1 MPVSGDKP
9 AMSAHGG
16 EPALSAYGGEPAL
29 SAFSDEPA
37 FPADAIEVGRVIG
50 AWGLKGWIR
59 VLPHAKVPQ
68 ALFSSKRWFTRPTE
82 RPTPGTLAVQP
93 PPLLRVTLSKTHGDS
108 VVASAQEIPDR
119 SAAEALKGVRI
130 YVARTSFPTA
140 GDDEFYWIDLIGLSV
155 VNRDGQVL
163 GTVTDLLDTGAQSVL
178 RVQPVEAAGDAALVQ
193 EERLIPFVGAY
204 VDDVDLSQRCIT
216 VDWGLD
222 Y

>member
-1 MPVSGDKP
+1 
-9 AMSAHGG
+9 MSDHG
-16 EPALSAYGGEPAL
+16 
-29 SAFSDEPA
+29 DEPA

-59 VLPHAKVPQ
+59 IQPHAKDPK
-68 ALFSSKRWFTRPTE
+68 ALFSSKRWFTQPTE
-82 RPTPGTLAVQP
+82 RPTPGTVAVQP

-140 GDDEFYWIDLIGLSV
+140 GDNEFYWIDLIGLAV
-155 VNRDGQVL
+155 VNREGQVL

-178 RVQPVEAAGDAALVQ
+178 RIQPPAAADGANAVQ
-193 EERLIPFVGAY
+193 EERLIPFVAAF
-204 VDDVDLSQRCIT
+204 VDDVDLTQRRIT

>member
-1 MPVSGDKP
+1 MPEHGDKP
-9 AMSAHGG
+9 AMAAMVVFDS
-16 EPALSAYGGEPAL
+16 
-29 SAFSDEPA
+29 EPA
-37 FPADAIEVGRVIG
+37 FPADAIEVGRVVG

-59 VLPHAKVPQ
+59 VLPHAKDPK

-82 RPTPGTLAVQP
+82 RPLPGTLAIQP

-140 GDDEFYWIDLIGLSV
+140 GDNEFYWIDLIGLAV
-155 VNRDGQVL
+155 VNREGQAL

-178 RVQPVEAAGDAALVQ
+178 RVQPVEAADGADATQ
-193 EERLIPFVGAY
+193 EERLIPFVAAY
-204 VDDVDLSQRCIT
+204 IDDVDLAQRRIT